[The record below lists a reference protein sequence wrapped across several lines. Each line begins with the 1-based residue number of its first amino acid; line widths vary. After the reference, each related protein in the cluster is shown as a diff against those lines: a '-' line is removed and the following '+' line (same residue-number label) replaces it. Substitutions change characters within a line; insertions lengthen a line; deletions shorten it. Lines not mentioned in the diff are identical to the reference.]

1 MRVKGETWE
10 TEIAYVTLNPL
21 SLPCPTQA
29 KLKGVGLELP
39 WDSVLAMVLL
49 GGTMFGLGMWR
60 FRKQFA

>member
-1 MRVKGETWE
+1 MTYG
-10 TEIAYVTLNPL
+10 IL
-21 SLPCPTQA
+21 
-29 KLKGVGLELP
+29 LKGVGLELL